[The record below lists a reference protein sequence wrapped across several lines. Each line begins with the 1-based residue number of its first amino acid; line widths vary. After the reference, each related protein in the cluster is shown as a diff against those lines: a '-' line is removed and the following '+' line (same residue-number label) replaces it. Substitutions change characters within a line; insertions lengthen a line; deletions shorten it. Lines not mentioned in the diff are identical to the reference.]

1 MQLSRVV
8 LPAPL
13 GPMMDRISPSWTSRL
28 TRLTAWTPPNA
39 FETSR
44 ISTSALILRRG
55 PRRPPPR
62 PPPEPIA
69 RAKPALKTPRS
80 TVPGHLVTHDGGLG
94 LEPPDAPRGSNR
106 RFERRL
112 RRRNPVRGGGIGRGA
127 QPPSEYSRQPPLAPA
142 VMLHVAVALPL
153 ADAGEPQVELLDVL
167 VLADR
172 PGVAVEDDASVL
184 HHVAV
189 LSEPERHRGV
199 LLREQDS
206 DARLAVHATDDLEDL
221 VHQHRRQPH
230 RGLVEQHELGPGHER
245 AADRHHLLLAAR
257 DVAGLDL
264 APLRQPGKVAI
275 HELELPLRRVAVLPR
290 VAAREEVLLDR
301 EVLEDVPALHHLD
314 DSTLDDLGRVLP
326 VDRQCLELDRA
337 LRHVTALGPEQPGDR
352 LQGRALPGA
361 VGPEEGDDA
370 PRGDPQR
377 HPLQHED
384 HVVVDHLDV
393 VDRQQ
398 RPGVV
403 AHGAHARLLLLGAV
417 ALRVAGL
424 LALLDGRRLDL
435 RADDVAHRRNPVGHD
450 GPFLAVPLLD
460 EHGPVALVVLA
471 GHLDRMR
478 EAFHAHLFEPRLGE
492 VQVLH
497 APADLL
503 AGERLVAVSRHR
515 GADRFGGE
523 HRVDDTAV
531 VERLADRVLLAAAL
545 PLVVDELEEVRVDF
559 EAGARRVERGALVTL
574 RAVTG
579 RDHVRLVRGPPVADE
594 VVHLEPLGRDRK

>member
-69 RAKPALKTPRS
+69 RAKPALEPLRS
-80 TVPGHLVTHDGGLG
+80 TVPCHLVTHDGGLG

-127 QPPSEYSRQPPLAPA
+127 QPPSEYSREPSLAPA
-142 VMLHVAVALPL
+142 VVLHVAIALPL

-172 PGVAVEDDASVL
+172 PGVAVEDDAPVL

-189 LSEPERHRGV
+189 LSEPERYRGV
-199 LLREQDS
+199 LLGEQDG
-206 DARLAVHATDDLEDL
+206 DARLTVHAADDLEDL

-245 AADRHHLLLAAR
+245 AADRHHRLLAAR

-275 HELELPLRRVAVLPR
+275 HELELLLGRVAVLPR
-290 VAAREEVLLDR
+290 VAAGEEVLLDR

-314 DSTLDDLGRVLP
+314 DSALDDLGRVLP
-326 VDRQCLELDRA
+326 VDRLRLELDRA
-337 LRHVTALGPEQPGDR
+337 LRHLTALGPEQPGDR
-352 LQGRALPGA
+352 LQGRALAGA
-361 VGPEEGDDA
+361 VGPEKGDDA
-370 PRGDPQR
+370 PLGDAER
-377 HPLQHED
+377 HPFQHED

-398 RPGVV
+398 RPGGP
-403 AHGAHARLLLLGAV
+403 AHGAHDFLLLLGTV
-417 ALRVAGL
+417 AHGVAEL
-424 LALLDGRRLDL
+424 LPLLDGRGLDL
-435 RADDVAHRRNPVGHD
+435 RADDVAHGRDPVRHD

-460 EHGPVALVVLA
+460 EHRPIALVILA
-471 GHLDRMR
+471 GDLDRVR
-478 EAFHAHLFEPRLGE
+478 EALHAQLLEPLLGE
-492 VQVLH
+492 VEVLH

-503 AGERLVAVSRHR
+503 AGERLVAVFRHR
-515 GADRFGGE
+515 GADRLGGQ
-523 HRVDDTAV
+523 HRVDEAAV
-531 VERLADRVLLAAAL
+531 VERLADRVLVAAAL
-545 PLVVDELEEVRVDF
+545 SLVVDELEEVRVDL
-559 EAGARRVERGALVTL
+559 EVGARRVERRALVAL

-579 RDHVRLVRGPPVADE
+579 RDHVRLVR
-594 VVHLEPLGRDRK
+594 

>member
-8 LPAPL
+8 LPAPV

-28 TRLTAWTPPNA
+28 PRLTAWTPPNA

-44 ISTSALILRRG
+44 ISTSALILRTG

-69 RAKPALKTPRS
+69 RAKPALETPRS

-112 RRRNPVRGGGIGRGA
+112 RRRNPVRGRGIGRGA
-127 QPPSEYSRQPPLAPA
+127 QPPSEYSREPSLAAPI
-142 VMLHVAVALPL
+142 MLHVAVALPL

-172 PGVAVEDDASVL
+172 PGVAVEDDTPVL

-199 LLREQDS
+199 LLGEQDG
-206 DARLAVHATDDLEDL
+206 DARLTVHAADDLEDL

-275 HELELPLRRVAVLPR
+275 HELELLLGRVAVLPR
-290 VAAREEVLLDR
+290 VAAGEEVLLDR

-370 PRGDPQR
+370 PLGDAER
-377 HPLQHED
+377 HPFQHED

-398 RPGVV
+398 RPDGP
-403 AHGAHARLLLLGAV
+403 AHGAHDPLVLLAAV
-417 ALRVAGL
+417 AHGVPQL
-424 LALLDGRRLDL
+424 LALLDCGRLDL
-435 RADDVAHRRNPVGHD
+435 RADDVTHGRHPVGHD
-450 GPFLAVPLLD
+450 LPLAAVPLLD
-460 EHGPVALVVLA
+460 QHGAAALVVLA
-471 GHLDRMR
+471 GDLDRVR
-478 EAFHAHLFEPRLGE
+478 EALHAELLEAGVGQ
-492 VQVLH
+492 VQVLE
-497 APADLL
+497 APPRLL
-503 AGERLVAVSRHR
+503 PGDRLVAEPGHR
-515 GADRFGGE
+515 SANRLGGV
-523 HRVDDTAV
+523 HRVDDPTVVQGFADGLALARPLVLV
-531 VERLADRVLLAAAL
+531 VE
-545 PLVVDELEEVRVDF
+545 DF
-559 EAGARRVERGALVTL
+559 EDFRIDLELRARRAERG
-574 RAVTG
+574 
-579 RDHVRLVRGPPVADE
+579 PV
-594 VVHLEPLGRDRK
+594 

>member
-69 RAKPALKTPRS
+69 RAKPALET
-80 TVPGHLVTHDGGLG
+80 
-94 LEPPDAPRGSNR
+94 
-106 RFERRL
+106 
-112 RRRNPVRGGGIGRGA
+112 
-127 QPPSEYSRQPPLAPA
+127 QPPSEYSREPALAPA
-142 VMLHVAVALPL
+142 VVLHVAVALPL

-172 PGVAVEDDASVL
+172 PGVAVEDDAPVL

-189 LSEPERHRGV
+189 LREPERHRGV

-230 RGLVEQHELGPGHER
+230 RGLVEQHELGPRHER

-370 PRGDPQR
+370 PLGDAER
-377 HPLQHED
+377 HPFQHED
-384 HVVVDHLDV
+384 HVIVDHLDV

-398 RPGVV
+398 WPGGP
-403 AHGAHARLLLLGAV
+403 AHGAHDLLVLLGAV
-417 ALRVAGL
+417 AHGVPQL
-424 LALLDGRRLDL
+424 LALLDWPPRSSGGRR
-435 RADDVAHRRNPVGHD
+435 
-450 GPFLAVPLLD
+450 
-460 EHGPVALVVLA
+460 
-471 GHLDRMR
+471 
-478 EAFHAHLFEPRLGE
+478 HAW
-492 VQVLH
+492 
-497 APADLL
+497 A
-503 AGERLVAVSRHR
+503 
-515 GADRFGGE
+515 
-523 HRVDDTAV
+523 
-531 VERLADRVLLAAAL
+531 
-545 PLVVDELEEVRVDF
+545 
-559 EAGARRVERGALVTL
+559 
-574 RAVTG
+574 
-579 RDHVRLVRGPPVADE
+579 
-594 VVHLEPLGRDRK
+594 

>member
-69 RAKPALKTPRS
+69 RAKPALETPRS

-127 QPPSEYSRQPPLAPA
+127 QPPSEYSREPSLAAPI
-142 VMLHVAVALPL
+142 VLHVAVALPL

-172 PGVAVEDDASVL
+172 PGVAVEDDAPVL

-199 LLREQDS
+199 LLGEQDG
-206 DARLAVHATDDLEDL
+206 DARLTVHAADD
-221 VHQHRRQPH
+221 
-230 RGLVEQHELGPGHER
+230 
-245 AADRHHLLLAAR
+245 
-257 DVAGLDL
+257 
-264 APLRQPGKVAI
+264 
-275 HELELPLRRVAVLPR
+275 LELPLGRVAVAPR

-301 EVLEDVPALHHLD
+301 EVLEDVPALHDLD
-314 DSTLDDLGRVLP
+314 DSALDDLGRVLP
-326 VDRQCLELDRA
+326 VDRLRLELDRA
-337 LRHVTALGPEQPGDR
+337 LRHLTALGPEQPGDR

-370 PRGDPQR
+370 PLGDTER
-377 HPLQHED
+377 HPFQHED
-384 HVVVDHLDV
+384 HVVVDRLDV

-398 RPGVV
+398 RPGGP
-403 AHGAHARLLLLGAV
+403 AHGAHDFLLLLGAV
-417 ALRVAGL
+417 AHGVAEL
-424 LALLDGRRLDL
+424 LPLLDGRGLDL
-435 RADDVAHRRNPVGHD
+435 RADDVAHGRDPVRHD

-460 EHGPVALVVLA
+460 EHRPIALVILA
-471 GHLDRMR
+471 GDLDRVR
-478 EAFHAHLFEPRLGE
+478 EALHAQLLEPLLGE
-492 VQVLH
+492 IEVLH

-503 AGERLVAVSRHR
+503 AGERLVAVFRHR
-515 GADRFGGE
+515 GADRLGGQ
-523 HRVDDTAV
+523 HRVDEAAV
-531 VERLADRVLLAAAL
+531 VERLADRVLVAAAL
-545 PLVVDELEEVRVDF
+545 SLVVDELEEVRVDL
-559 EAGARRVERGALVTL
+559 EVGARRVERRALVAL

-579 RDHVRLVRGPPVADE
+579 RDHVRLVR
-594 VVHLEPLGRDRK
+594 